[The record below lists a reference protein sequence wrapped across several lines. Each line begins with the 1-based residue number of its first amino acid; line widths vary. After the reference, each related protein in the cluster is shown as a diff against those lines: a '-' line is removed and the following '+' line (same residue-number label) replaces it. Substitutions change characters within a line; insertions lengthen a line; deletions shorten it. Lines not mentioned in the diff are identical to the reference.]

1 MPKRSLLLLLAP
13 LPATAAQMS
22 HKLSRVAARLV
33 LASAL
38 GICAVAAPIGSTKA
52 DIISTNGL
60 TEISLPSAMTVTADF
75 LVNHGLLSQVIF
87 AERQNVTLA
96 APLAVDTGNPIPAGT
111 IVNSYFF
118 IVNAFKDVLPGYP
131 SLTSVTFDGPV
142 LGIIYAED
150 ANFTPSP
157 NFATSNFLGVPGL
170 TYQLGCFQCAFE
182 SILEGYPGLT
192 PDTAGF
198 VGNTAMFHN
207 YYSDPGDVARI
218 ITSSVSVPGPIVG
231 AGLPGLILAG
241 GGLLGWWRRRQ
252 KIA

>member
-1 MPKRSLLLLLAP
+1 
-13 LPATAAQMS
+13 MS
-22 HKLSRVAARLV
+22 HKSSRVAGRLA
-33 LASAL
+33 LATAL
-38 GICAVAAPIGSTKA
+38 GICAAVAAIGTAAAS
-52 DIISTNGL
+52 IISTTGL
-60 TEISLPSAMTVTADF
+60 TEISPLSLTVTRDF
-75 LVNHGLLSQVIF
+75 LVDNGLPPQVIF
-87 AERQNVTLA
+87 AERQSVTLA
-96 APLAVDTGNPIPAGT
+96 APLAVDTGSPIPAGT

-157 NFATSNFLGVPGL
+157 NFATSNFLGVPSL

-182 SILEGYPGLT
+182 SILNGYPGLT
-192 PDTAGF
+192 PDTASF

-218 ITSSVSVPGPIVG
+218 ITASAPLPTPGPIVG
-231 AGLPGLILAG
+231 AGLPSLILAS
-241 GGLLGWWRRRQ
+241 LGWLGWRRRGQ
-252 KIA
+252 KIV